1 MLTFLLLYE
10 IAFVSRNE
18 VLHAH
23 CIATATSRPFVIA
36 FCYLLFTLATMSK
49 NVISSVLNPRA
60 WFGIE
65 LPLECCLE
73 NDLRGMIALSTK
85 VVL

>member
-1 MLTFLLLYE
+1 
-10 IAFVSRNE
+10 
-18 VLHAH
+18 
-23 CIATATSRPFVIA
+23 
-36 FCYLLFTLATMSK
+36 MSK

-73 NDLRGMIALSTK
+73 NDLRGMIALSSK